1 MRSIRSDDA
10 RRKNSG
16 DGAAVEVSKRLLR
29 LWPWLSAII
38 SGLLGAAALPPFDQT
53 WVIWIALVP
62 LCATILFS
70 GENIKRRWLRDF
82 LLGYV
87 AGLAFFW
94 SCFFWLTTVSAL
106 GWFILQFYL
115 ALYFAAW
122 GWFCGLMRPRARKIV
137 ARDKWSEMLARAR
150 PETAPA
156 GSPWLSSGH
165 NLFLALSLGAAWV
178 ALEWMRGWVITG
190 FGWNGLGTALH
201 GTWPLIQIAEFTGVA
216 GVTFLVAFCNVILT
230 ATARR
235 IWEETRTRAM
245 RPHFDLTLTLV
256 GLVAVFTWGLTAV
269 QTRAPSWPLHL
280 ALVQA
285 SVPRAEKFDVRYKQ
299 TIFDKFSRLSKIALT
314 SASGIDLMVW
324 PESAMPEPVLEDQET
339 FDFVS
344 QIASS
349 NKVDLLLGAI
359 DDEPH
364 QVYNA
369 ALLFRPEGD
378 PQLYRKVHLVPFG
391 EYVPFRHSFP
401 LFAAIVGDQVPED
414 FDAGKE
420 FTVFQLSNHHAKVA
434 PLICFEDTIGEL
446 TRQFVLRGADFFA
459 NVTNDGWFLRSA
471 GSRQH
476 LANAIF
482 RCVENRRPM
491 VRAANTGVTCFVN
504 EFGRVTQVLRDDQGS
519 IFEEGT
525 LIGEINI
532 ATEPSLTFYAQH
544 GELFAKICTGLAL
557 VVLLARLLTQV
568 RFRRNG
574 AAAELSALH

>member
-1 MRSIRSDDA
+1 MIRIVGANMRNSDDVV
-10 RRKNSG
+10 
-16 DGAAVEVSKRLLR
+16 AVEVSRRLPR
-29 LWPWLSAII
+29 FWPWLAAIT
-38 SGLLGAAALPPFDQT
+38 SGLLAAAAFPPFDQT
-53 WVIWIALVP
+53 WLIWVALVP
-62 LCATILFS
+62 LSAAILFS
-70 GENIKRRWLRDF
+70 SNMVRRSWLRD
-82 LLGYV
+82 LILGYV

-94 SCFFWLTTVSAL
+94 TCFFWMTTVSAL
-106 GWFILQFYL
+106 GWFTLQFYL
-115 ALYFAAW
+115 GLYFAAW
-122 GWFCGLMRPRARKIV
+122 AWFCGLMRPRVRKIV

-156 GSPWLSSGH
+156 SSAWLSSGR
-165 NLFLALSLGAAWV
+165 NLLLASCLAAAWV
-178 ALEWMRGWVITG
+178 ALEWIRGWMFTG
-190 FGWNGLGTALH
+190 FGWNGLGVALY
-201 GTWPLIQIAEFTGVA
+201 GTWPLIQIAELTGVA

-230 ATARR
+230 TTVRR
-235 IWEETRTRAM
+235 IWEETRNRLM

-269 QTRAPSWPLHL
+269 QTRPMSRPLHV

-285 SVPRAEKFDVRYKQ
+285 NVPRAEKFDVRYKQ
-299 TIFDKFSRLSKIALT
+299 TIFDKFSRLSKVALT

-324 PESAMPEPVLEDQET
+324 PESSMPAPVLEDQET

-359 DDEPH
+359 EEEPH
-364 QVYNA
+364 LVYNA
-369 ALLFRPEGD
+369 ALFFPSEGD
-378 PQLYRKVHLVPFG
+378 PQLYRKIHLVPFG

-401 LFAAIVGDQVPED
+401 LFAKIIGDQVPED
-414 FDAGKE
+414 FDAGE
-420 FTVFQLSNHHAKVA
+420 QFTLFQLSNNGGKIA

-446 TRQFVLRGADFFA
+446 TRQFALRGANFFA

-519 IFEEGT
+519 IFEEGS
-525 LIGEINI
+525 LVGEINI
-532 ATEPSLTFYAQH
+532 ANEPTLTFYTQY
-544 GELFAKICTGLAL
+544 GELFAKACTAFAFAAL
-557 VVLLARLLTQV
+557 IIRLLTQV
-568 RFRRNG
+568 RFGR
-574 AAAELSALH
+574 A

>member
-1 MRSIRSDDA
+1 
-10 RRKNSG
+10 
-16 DGAAVEVSKRLLR
+16 
-29 LWPWLSAII
+29 
-38 SGLLGAAALPPFDQT
+38 
-53 WVIWIALVP
+53 
-62 LCATILFS
+62 
-70 GENIKRRWLRDF
+70 
-82 LLGYV
+82 
-87 AGLAFFW
+87 
-94 SCFFWLTTVSAL
+94 
-106 GWFILQFYL
+106 
-115 ALYFAAW
+115 
-122 GWFCGLMRPRARKIV
+122 MRPRVRKIV

-165 NLFLALSLGAAWV
+165 NLFLALSLAAAWV
-178 ALEWMRGWVITG
+178 ALEWIRGWMFTG
-190 FGWNGLGTALH
+190 FGWNGLGVALH

-230 ATARR
+230 TTARR
-235 IWEETRTRAM
+235 IWEETRARAM

-269 QTRAPSWPLHL
+269 QTRPASRPLR
-280 ALVQA
+280 ATLVQA
-285 SVPRAEKFDVRYKQ
+285 NVPRTEKFDVRYKQ
-299 TIFDKFSRLSKIALT
+299 TIFDKFSRLSKLALT
-314 SASGIDLMVW
+314 PASGIDLMVW
-324 PESAMPEPVLEDQET
+324 PESSMPAPVLEDQET
-339 FDFVS
+339 FEFVS
-344 QIASS
+344 QIAGS

-359 DDEPH
+359 DEEPH
-364 QVYNA
+364 QVFNA
-369 ALLFRPEGD
+369 ALLFPPEGD

-401 LFAAIVGDQVPED
+401 LFAEIIGDQVPED

-420 FTVFQLSNHHAKVA
+420 FTVFQLSNNRGKVA

-446 TRQFVLRGADFFA
+446 TRQFALRGADFFA

-504 EFGRVTQVLRDDQGS
+504 DFGRVTQILRDDQGS

-525 LIGEINI
+525 LTGEINI
-532 ATEPSLTFYAQH
+532 ANEPALTFYTQH
-544 GELFAKICTGLAL
+544 GELFAKTCAAFAFA
-557 VVLLARLLTQV
+557 VLIIRLLQF
-568 RFRRNG
+568 RFHRG
-574 AAAELSALH
+574 

>member
-1 MRSIRSDDA
+1 M
-10 RRKNSG
+10 
-16 DGAAVEVSKRLLR
+16 
-29 LWPWLSAII
+29 
-38 SGLLGAAALPPFDQT
+38 
-53 WVIWIALVP
+53 
-62 LCATILFS
+62 
-70 GENIKRRWLRDF
+70 
-82 LLGYV
+82 LGYV

-94 SCFFWLTTVSAL
+94 TCFFWITTVSVL
-106 GWFILQFYL
+106 GWFVLQFYL
-115 ALYFAAW
+115 GLYFAVWA
-122 GWFCGLMRPRARKIV
+122 WFCGLMRPRARRIV
-137 ARDKWSEMLARAR
+137 VRDKWSEMLARAK
-150 PETAPA
+150 PETTSAS
-156 GSPWLSSGH
+156 SPWLSSGH
-165 NLFLALSLGAAWV
+165 NLFLALSLAALWV
-178 ALEWMRGWVITG
+178 ALEWIRGWLISG
-190 FGWNGLGTALH
+190 FAWNGLGIALH
-201 GTWPLIQIAEFTGVA
+201 GTWPLIQIAEFTGIA
-216 GVTFLVAFCNVILT
+216 GVTFLVVFCNVILT
-230 ATARR
+230 TTARR
-235 IWEETRTRAM
+235 IWEETRARAM

-256 GLVAVFTWGLTAV
+256 GLVAVFAWGLTAV
-269 QTRAPSWPLHL
+269 QTRPASRPLHV

-285 SVPRAEKFDVRYKQ
+285 NVPRAEKFDLRYKQ
-299 TIFDKFSRLSKIALT
+299 TIFDKFSRLSKVALT
-314 SASGIDLMVW
+314 SASGTELMVW
-324 PESAMPEPVLEDQET
+324 PESSMPAPVLGDQET

-359 DDEPH
+359 DEEPNR
-364 QVYNA
+364 VFNA

-420 FTVFQLSNHHAKVA
+420 FTVFQLSNNRGKVA

-459 NVTNDGWFLRSA
+459 NVTNDGWFLRSS

-525 LIGEINI
+525 LIGEVNI

-544 GELFAKICTGLAL
+544 GDLFAKACAALSLAIFFAK
-557 VVLLARLLTQV
+557 LLRARLAD
-568 RFRRNG
+568 RNR
-574 AAAELSALH
+574 

>member
-1 MRSIRSDDA
+1 LIPIA
-10 RRKNSG
+10 GANTKNIG
-16 DGAAVEVSKRLLR
+16 DVVAVEVSRLLPR
-29 LWPWLSAII
+29 LWPWLAAVT
-38 SGLLGAAALPPFDQT
+38 SGLLAAAAFPPFDQT
-53 WVIWIALVP
+53 WLVWIALVP
-62 LCATILFS
+62 LSAAILFQS
-70 GENIKRRWLRDF
+70 KAVRRPWLLD
-82 LLGYV
+82 LMLGYV

-94 SCFFWLTTVSAL
+94 ACFFWMTTVSVL
-106 GWFILQFYL
+106 GWFVLQFYL

-122 GWFCGLMRPRARKIV
+122 SWFCGLMRPRVRQIV

-150 PETAPA
+150 PPETAQT

-165 NLFLALSLGAAWV
+165 NLFLALSLATGWV
-178 ALEWMRGWVITG
+178 GLEWIRGWMFSG
-190 FGWNGLGTALH
+190 FGWNGLGVALH
-201 GTWPLIQIAEFTGVA
+201 ATWPLIQIAEFTGVA
-216 GVTFLVAFCNVILT
+216 GVTFLAAFSNIILT
-230 ATARR
+230 TTARR
-235 IWEETRTRAM
+235 IWEETRAHAM

-256 GLVAVFTWGLTAV
+256 GLVAAFTWGLTAV
-269 QTRAPSWPLHL
+269 QTRPTSRPLRV
-280 ALVQA
+280 ALIQA

-299 TIFDKFSRLSKIALT
+299 TIFDKFARLSKIALT
-314 SASGIDLMVW
+314 SGPRINLMVW
-324 PESAMPEPVLEDQET
+324 PESSMPAPVLEDQET

-359 DDEPH
+359 DEGPH

-369 ALLFRPEGD
+369 ALLFPSEGD

-401 LFAAIVGDQVPED
+401 LFAKIVGDQVPED

-420 FTVFQLSNHHAKVA
+420 FTVFQLSDNRGKVA
-434 PLICFEDTIGEL
+434 PLICFEDTVGEL
-446 TRQFVLRGADFFA
+446 TRQFALGGADFFA
-459 NVTNDGWFLRSA
+459 NVTNDGWFLHSA

-491 VRAANTGVTCFVN
+491 VRAANTGVTCLVN
-504 EFGRVTQVLRDDQGS
+504 EFGSVTQVLRDDQGS

-532 ATEPSLTFYAQH
+532 ATEPKLTFYAQH
-544 GELFAKICTGLAL
+544 GELFAKVCAGFATLILILKLSIQLLMRRKTKS
-557 VVLLARLLTQV
+557 VVTPP
-568 RFRRNG
+568 
-574 AAAELSALH
+574 

>member
-1 MRSIRSDDA
+1 MIPIADA
-10 RRKNSG
+10 NRRNIG
-16 DGAAVEVSKRLLR
+16 DVVAVEVKRRLLR
-29 LWPWLSAII
+29 LWPWLTAII
-38 SGLLGAAALPPFDQT
+38 SGLLAAVALPPFDQT
-53 WVIWIALVP
+53 WLIWLAFVP

-70 GENIKRRWLRDF
+70 GEDAKHPWLRDL

-94 SCFFWLTTVSAL
+94 TCFFWITTVSAL
-106 GWFILQFYL
+106 GWFVLQFYL
-115 ALYFAAW
+115 AIYFAVW
-122 GWFCGLMRPRARKIV
+122 TWFCGLMRPRIRKIV

-156 GSPWLSSGH
+156 ASPWLSSGR
-165 NLFLALSLGAAWV
+165 NLFLALCLAAAWV
-178 ALEWMRGWVITG
+178 ALEWVRGWLITG
-190 FGWNGLGTALH
+190 FGWNGLGVALH
-201 GTWPLIQIAEFTGVA
+201 GTWPLLQIAEFTGVA
-216 GVTFLVAFCNVILT
+216 GVTFLVIFCNVILT
-230 ATARR
+230 TTTRR
-235 IWEETRTRAM
+235 IWEETRARAM

-269 QTRAPSWPLHL
+269 QTRAPSRPLHV

-285 SVPRAEKFDVRYKQ
+285 SVPRAEKFDLRYKQ
-299 TIFDKFSRLSKIALT
+299 TIFDKFSRLSKVALA
-314 SASGIDLMVW
+314 SATGIDLMVW
-324 PESAMPEPVLEDQET
+324 PESSMPAPVLEDQET

-344 QIASS
+344 QVATSS
-349 NKVDLLLGAI
+349 RVDLLLGAI
-359 DDEPH
+359 DEEPNH
-364 QVYNA
+364 VYNA
-369 ALLFRPEGD
+369 ALLVRPEGD
-378 PQLYRKVHLVPFG
+378 PQLYRKIHLVPFG

-414 FDAGKE
+414 FDAGND
-420 FTVFQLSNHHAKVA
+420 FTVFQLSSNHGKVA

-459 NVTNDGWFLRSA
+459 NVTNDGWFLRSS

-504 EFGRVTQVLRDDQGS
+504 EFGRVTQVLRDHQGS

-532 ATEPSLTFYAQH
+532 ATKPTLTFYTRQ
-544 GELFAKICTGLAL
+544 GELFAKVCAAFAL
-557 VVLLARLLTQV
+557 SVLIIRLLGRFQFHGTQ
-568 RFRRNG
+568 
-574 AAAELSALH
+574 AKQ

>member
-1 MRSIRSDDA
+1 
-10 RRKNSG
+10 
-16 DGAAVEVSKRLLR
+16 
-29 LWPWLSAII
+29 
-38 SGLLGAAALPPFDQT
+38 
-53 WVIWIALVP
+53 
-62 LCATILFS
+62 
-70 GENIKRRWLRDF
+70 
-82 LLGYV
+82 
-87 AGLAFFW
+87 
-94 SCFFWLTTVSAL
+94 
-106 GWFILQFYL
+106 
-115 ALYFAAW
+115 
-122 GWFCGLMRPRARKIV
+122 
-137 ARDKWSEMLARAR
+137 
-150 PETAPA
+150 
-156 GSPWLSSGH
+156 
-165 NLFLALSLGAAWV
+165 
-178 ALEWMRGWVITG
+178 
-190 FGWNGLGTALH
+190 
-201 GTWPLIQIAEFTGVA
+201 
-216 GVTFLVAFCNVILT
+216 
-230 ATARR
+230 
-235 IWEETRTRAM
+235 M

-256 GLVAVFTWGLTAV
+256 GLVAVFTWGLAAV
-269 QTRAPSWPLHL
+269 QTRAPSWPLHV

-314 SASGIDLMVW
+314 SASGIDLLVW

-344 QIASS
+344 QIARS

-359 DDEPH
+359 DEEPH

-378 PQLYRKVHLVPFG
+378 PQLYRKIHLVPFG

-420 FTVFQLSNHHAKVA
+420 FTVFQLSNHRAKVA

-532 ATEPSLTFYAQH
+532 ATEPSLTFYGQH

-557 VVLLARLLTQV
+557 AVLLARLLTLV

-574 AAAELSALH
+574 TAAELSPLH

>member
-1 MRSIRSDDA
+1 LIRTAGA
-10 RRKNSG
+10 RRNSG
-16 DGAAVEVSKRLLR
+16 DVVAVEVSKRLPR
-29 LWPWLSAII
+29 FWPWLAAII
-38 SGLLGAAALPPFDQT
+38 SGLLAAAAFPPFDQT
-53 WVIWIALVP
+53 WLVWIALVP
-62 LCATILFS
+62 LSATILFS
-70 GENIKRRWLRDF
+70 NKPVRRSWLRD
-82 LLGYV
+82 LMLGYV

-94 SCFFWLTTVSAL
+94 SCFFWMTTVSVL
-106 GWFILQFYL
+106 GWFVLQFYL
-115 ALYFAAW
+115 AIYFAVW
-122 GWFCGLMRPRARKIV
+122 SWICGLMRPRVRKIV
-137 ARDKWSEMLARAR
+137 AHDKWSEMLARAR
-150 PETAPA
+150 PGSAPSD
-156 GSPWLSSGH
+156 SPWLGSGH
-165 NLFLALSLGAAWV
+165 NLFLASSLAAAWV
-178 ALEWMRGWVITG
+178 ALEWIRGWLISG
-190 FGWNGLGTALH
+190 FGWNGLGVALH

-216 GVTFLVAFCNVILT
+216 GVTFLVIFCNVILT
-230 ATARR
+230 ATAWR
-235 IWEETRTRAM
+235 IWEETRARAM

-269 QTRAPSWPLHL
+269 QTRPASRPLRV

-314 SASGIDLMVW
+314 SAAGTDLMVW

-339 FDFVS
+339 FEFVA
-344 QIASS
+344 QIATS
-349 NKVDLLLGAI
+349 NKVNLLLGAI
-359 DDEPH
+359 DEEPH
-364 QVYNA
+364 RVYNA

-420 FTVFQLSNHHAKVA
+420 FSIFRLSNNLGKVA
-434 PLICFEDTIGEL
+434 PLICFEDTLGEL
-446 TRQFVLRGADFFA
+446 SRQFVLRGADFFA
-459 NVTNDGWFLRSA
+459 NVTNDGWFLRSG

-504 EFGRVTQVLRDDQGS
+504 EFGRVTQILRDDQGS

-532 ATEPSLTFYAQH
+532 ANEPTFTFYTQH
-544 GELFAKICTGLAL
+544 GELFARVCAAFAFA
-557 VVLLARLLTQV
+557 VLIIRLLGQ
-568 RFRRNG
+568 FR
-574 AAAELSALH
+574 SH

>member
-1 MRSIRSDDA
+1 V
-10 RRKNSG
+10 RKQ
-16 DGAAVEVSKRLLR
+16 LLR
-29 LWPWLSAII
+29 LWPWLAAIS
-38 SGLLGAAALPPFDQT
+38 SGILGAASLPPFEQT
-53 WVIWIALVP
+53 WLIWIALVP
-62 LCATILFS
+62 LSATILFS
-70 GENIKRRWLRDF
+70 GENARRRWLRDV

-94 SCFFWLTTVSAL
+94 TCFFWMTTVSVL
-106 GWFILQFYL
+106 GWFVLQFYL
-115 ALYFAAW
+115 GLYFAVW
-122 GWFCGLMRPRARKIV
+122 TWFCGLMRPQARKII

-150 PETAPA
+150 PEAVSA

-165 NLFLALSLGAAWV
+165 NLFLASCLAAAWV
-178 ALEWMRGWVITG
+178 ALEWIRGWMFTG
-190 FGWNGLGTALH
+190 FGWNGLGVALH
-201 GTWPLIQIAEFTGVA
+201 GTWPLIQIAEFTGAA

-230 ATARR
+230 TTARR
-235 IWEETRTRAM
+235 IWEETRARAM

-269 QTRAPSWPLHL
+269 QTRPASRPLRV

-299 TIFDKFSRLSKIALT
+299 TIFDKFARLSKVALT
-314 SASGIDLMVW
+314 SASGIDLMIW
-324 PESAMPEPVLEDQET
+324 PESSMPAPVLEDQET
-339 FDFVS
+339 FEFVS

-359 DDEPH
+359 DEEPP

-420 FTVFQLSNHHAKVA
+420 FAVFQLSNHYGRVA

-459 NVTNDGWFLRSA
+459 DVTNDGWFLRSS

-532 ATEPSLTFYAQH
+532 ANEPTHTFYTQH
-544 GELFAKICTGLAL
+544 GELFAKACAAFAL
-557 VVLLARLLTQV
+557 VVMIARLLTQV
-568 RFRRNG
+568 RFRLRG
-574 AAAELSALH
+574 RSA